1 MPFKSNKQRRYMH
14 ANLPRIAKRWERDY
28 ANGGSARVGLA
39 NGSIGNKTH
48 AETFL
53 DLYQNSPTTKDYNIN
68 VNADLAN
75 RISEGL
81 GSVPY
86 VGGALSTAAD
96 VAMPAAAFIG
106 SPFYDAIQGTYR
118 GIKDPDKSVWQAIKD
133 ENIGSTMWER
143 MVGASAPLSERLSNL
158 NFGSSA
164 QAGEPDKNNYNY
176 SQEFADLYKQGKYD
190 NLSLAMQDADRYN
203 RGETTNYE
211 KIIGK
216 NPITDIYDRDY
227 TAGEHYNMTPDAR
240 TKAMQTQGPDHMRR
254 QTNFPTNKQTAPRSL
269 GFDTSYGV
277 ANEADVA
284 QKPLTQEK
292 GNIFQR
298 GWQGAKD
305 FKTSIGEGITGILD
319 NTMLG
324 KFAAMND
331 ATNRRAFN
339 YNPALQGQIDYLK
352 GSGNYGVM
360 DASGLN
366 KITGG
371 VLAGKNLQSLFGSND
386 LGKMYDKSIARTQKT
401 IKNFDKQWSRLK
413 KDDPDEYYKKLA
425 FHENKLKQKEREKKL
440 AGIAA
445 SKDLEKRK
453 AASKANWQQDYS
465 TWTSPSGRDHAATA
479 GIGSK
484 ESKQGPAGGSIGAS
498 RFLARGGRAS
508 YFNGG
513 LASLWPR

>member
-1 MPFKSNKQRRYMH
+1 MPFKSNKQRRYLW
-14 ANLPRIAKRWERDY
+14 ANEPRIAKRWERDY
-28 ANGGSARVGLA
+28 ANGGIARVGLA
-39 NGSIGNKTH
+39 NGTLASTLFPEGN
-48 AETFL
+48 L
-53 DLYQNSPTTKDYNIN
+53 QNIIATSPTQKDYNIR
-68 VNADLAN
+68 ATEDLVKNLPGGIVRDLLAPAGA
-75 RISEGL
+75 GL
-81 GSVPY
+81 MSLP
-86 VGGALSTAAD
+86 
-96 VAMPAAAFIG
+96 
-106 SPFYDAIQGTYR
+106 YDAIQAATRTTEDDVNRAIDTAGMY
-118 GIKDPDKSVWQAIKD
+118 GPKDMMAEAYGLAYDR
-133 ENIGSTMWER
+133 ENPLSSAYER
-143 MVGASAPLSERLSNL
+143 MVGASAPLADRLSNL

-164 QAGEPDKNNYNY
+164 QA
-176 SQEFADLYKQGKYD
+176 A
-190 NLSLAMQDADRYN
+190 
-203 RGETTNYE
+203 
-211 KIIGK
+211 
-216 NPITDIYDRDY
+216 
-227 TAGEHYNMTPDAR
+227 TPDDITR
-240 TKAMQTQGPDHMRR
+240 AMQTQGPDHMRR

-284 QKPLTQEK
+284 QEPLTQKK

-352 GSGNYGVM
+352 GRGDYGVM

-440 AGIAA
+440 ADKAA
-445 SKDLEKRK
+445 SEDLEKRK

-513 LASLWPR
+513 LASLWRR

>member
-1 MPFKSNKQRRYMH
+1 MH

-28 ANGGSARVGLA
+28 ANGGIARVGLA
-39 NGSIGNKTH
+39 NGN
-48 AETFL
+48 FL
-53 DLYQNSPTTKDYNIN
+53 DKWKQHATASEHMDLTGVGSHQKKGYNFAQNFPSLVPGGGVTATQWVGPGLSKAYQYAQELGRAALPEGILGGTDISF
-68 VNADLAN
+68 ADAWNKAGVESDAN
-75 RISEGL
+75 
-81 GSVPY
+81 
-86 VGGALSTAAD
+86 
-96 VAMPAAAFIG
+96 
-106 SPFYDAIQGTYR
+106 IQGMI
-118 GIKDPDKSVWQAIKD
+118 GKGFNKD
-133 ENIGSTMWER
+133 EYDDWMEAGGYYNPAKNIFST
-143 MVGASAPLSERLSNL
+143 
-158 NFGSSA
+158 SA
-164 QAGEPDKNNYNY
+164 QAATPD
-176 SQEFADLYKQGKYD
+176 DITR
-190 NLSLAMQDADRYN
+190 AMQ
-203 RGETTNYE
+203 
-211 KIIGK
+211 
-216 NPITDIYDRDY
+216 
-227 TAGEHYNMTPDAR
+227 
-240 TKAMQTQGPDHMRR
+240 
-254 QTNFPTNKQTAPRSL
+254 TNKQTAPRSL

-284 QKPLTQEK
+284 QEPLTQKK

-339 YNPALQGQIDYLK
+339 YNPALQGQIDFMK
-352 GSGNYGVM
+352 GPEGFGYGVM
-360 DASGLN
+360 DPSGLN

-386 LGKMYDKSIARTQKT
+386 LGKMYDKSIALTQKT
-401 IKNFDKQWSRLK
+401 IKNFDKQWSTLK

-425 FHENKLKQKEREKKL
+425 FHQDKLKQKIEEKKL
-440 AGIAA
+440 ADKAA
-445 SKDLEKRK
+445 ALDLERRK
-453 AASKANWQQDYS
+453 KDSRDKWQKDYS

>member
-1 MPFKSNKQRRYMH
+1 MPFKSNKQRRYLW
-14 ANLPRIAKRWERDY
+14 ANEPRIAKRWERDY
-28 ANGGSARVGLA
+28 ANGGIARVGLA
-39 NGSIGNKTH
+39 NGTLASTLFPEGN
-48 AETFL
+48 L
-53 DLYQNSPTTKDYNIN
+53 QNIIATSPTQKDYNIR
-68 VNADLAN
+68 ATEDLVKNLPGGIVRDLLAPAGA
-75 RISEGL
+75 GL
-81 GSVPY
+81 MSLP
-86 VGGALSTAAD
+86 
-96 VAMPAAAFIG
+96 
-106 SPFYDAIQGTYR
+106 YDAIQAATRTTEDDVNRAIDTAGMY
-118 GIKDPDKSVWQAIKD
+118 GPKDMMAEAYGLAYDR
-133 ENIGSTMWER
+133 ENPLSSAYER
-143 MVGASAPLSERLSNL
+143 MVGASAPLADRLSNL

-164 QAGEPDKNNYNY
+164 QA
-176 SQEFADLYKQGKYD
+176 A
-190 NLSLAMQDADRYN
+190 
-203 RGETTNYE
+203 
-211 KIIGK
+211 
-216 NPITDIYDRDY
+216 
-227 TAGEHYNMTPDAR
+227 TPDDITR
-240 TKAMQTQGPDHMRR
+240 AMQTQGPDHMRR

-284 QKPLTQEK
+284 QEPLTQKK

-352 GSGNYGVM
+352 GRGDYGVM

-386 LGKMYDKSIARTQKT
+386 LGKMYDKSIALTQKT
-401 IKNFDKQWSRLK
+401 IDNFGKQWSTLK

-425 FHENKLKQKEREKKL
+425 FHQDKLKQKIEEKKL
-440 AGIAA
+440 AGIAQ
-445 SKDLEKRK
+445 
-453 AASKANWQQDYS
+453 AAMQKKIQQAQTTSGGKKSEGITEDIHGNPWDAQSHAQEMANTY
-465 TWTSPSGRDHAATA
+465 
-479 GIGSK
+479 
-484 ESKQGPAGGSIGAS
+484 AGGNVEQYNKDIADI
-498 RFLARGGRAS
+498 RAEGGRVGYLDGGLAQYAPRGS

-513 LASLWPR
+513 LASLWRR

>member
-1 MPFKSNKQRRYMH
+1 
-14 ANLPRIAKRWERDY
+14 
-28 ANGGSARVGLA
+28 
-39 NGSIGNKTH
+39 
-48 AETFL
+48 
-53 DLYQNSPTTKDYNIN
+53 
-68 VNADLAN
+68 
-75 RISEGL
+75 
-81 GSVPY
+81 
-86 VGGALSTAAD
+86 
-96 VAMPAAAFIG
+96 
-106 SPFYDAIQGTYR
+106 
-118 GIKDPDKSVWQAIKD
+118 
-133 ENIGSTMWER
+133 
-143 MVGASAPLSERLSNL
+143 
-158 NFGSSA
+158 
-164 QAGEPDKNNYNY
+164 
-176 SQEFADLYKQGKYD
+176 
-190 NLSLAMQDADRYN
+190 LSLAMQDADRYN

-386 LGKMYDKSIARTQKT
+386 LGKMYDKSIALTQKT
-401 IKNFDKQWSRLK
+401 IKNFDKQWSTLK